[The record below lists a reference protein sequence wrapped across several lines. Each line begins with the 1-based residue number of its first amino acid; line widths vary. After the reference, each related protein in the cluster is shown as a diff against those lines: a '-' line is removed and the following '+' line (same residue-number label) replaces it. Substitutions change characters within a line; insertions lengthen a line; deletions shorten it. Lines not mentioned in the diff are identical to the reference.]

1 MTDKQAEG
9 FQSLGLIAILCACG
23 LALILTGHDEG
34 YWFFVG
40 VVWILLG
47 VL

>member
-1 MTDKQAEG
+1 MTDEQANG
-9 FQSLGLIAILCACG
+9 FQQVLLIAIFVGAG